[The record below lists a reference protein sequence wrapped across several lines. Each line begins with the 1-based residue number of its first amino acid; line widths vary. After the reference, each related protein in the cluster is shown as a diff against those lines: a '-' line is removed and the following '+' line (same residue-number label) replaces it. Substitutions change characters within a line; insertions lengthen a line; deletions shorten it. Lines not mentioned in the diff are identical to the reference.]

1 MSPAQRNVPTPSG
14 SPAAA
19 RPASRSRRLR
29 AAFLAWSFARLGAL
43 FGGRDWPTAQRWGRR
58 LGAAAWRVSRRDRG
72 RAIEH
77 IGIAFPELDDAGR
90 EDLARESFLHLGTT
104 LGEALYLLRHDAAEV
119 ARRVRVEGWEHVE
132 QARAAGKP
140 VLILTGHCGNWELLA
155 ATINGR
161 QLGMS
166 VVARQLDEP
175 ELDALLVGLRARFGT
190 PTIARGTPGAA
201 RALLRALR
209 GGGALGMLI
218 DQDTKVDGVWVP
230 FLGRPAFTPVG
241 AADLALRFG
250 CAAIP
255 AFIERLEDGSHLA
268 RFAPALELP
277 PDPAQATAAMT
288 RPIEAQIRRVPAQ
301 WVWLHRRWRRQPPA

>member
-1 MSPAQRNVPTPSG
+1 VS
-14 SPAAA
+14 
-19 RPASRSRRLR
+19 
-29 AAFLAWSFARLGAL
+29 LAWLLARLATL
-43 FGGRDWPTAQRWGRR
+43 FGGRDWATAQRWGRR
-58 LGAAAWRVSRRDRG
+58 LGAAAWRVSRRDRR
-72 RAIEH
+72 RAIDH
-77 IGIAFPELDDAGR
+77 LGIAFPELDDAGR
-90 EDLARESFLHLGTT
+90 EKLARESFLHLGTT
-104 LGEALYLLRHDAAEV
+104 LGEALYLLHHDAAEV
-119 ARRVRVEGWEHVE
+119 ARRVHVDGWEHVE

-140 VLILTGHCGNWELLA
+140 VLIITGHCGNWELLA

-161 QLGMS
+161 GLGMA

-175 ELDALLVGLRARFGT
+175 ELDKLLVGLRARFGT

-255 AFIERLEDGSHLA
+255 AFIERLEDGSHGA
-268 RFAPALELP
+268 RFAAPLELP
-277 PDPAQATAAMT
+277 LDPAQATAAMT